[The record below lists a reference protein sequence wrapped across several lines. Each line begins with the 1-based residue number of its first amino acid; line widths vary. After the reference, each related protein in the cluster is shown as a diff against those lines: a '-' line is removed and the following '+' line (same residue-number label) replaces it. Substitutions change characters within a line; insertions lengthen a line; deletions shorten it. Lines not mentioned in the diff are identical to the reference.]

1 MIISPFLNFSSIIYS
16 QFSGMVVKC
25 CLQMLGSS
33 AAVEAVV
40 VMLSLFLFKVLK
52 NLLKNAMMLTLAP
65 VCRACCSAAKAR
77 QQSSCDC
84 QAALRHPAL
93 DSVSV
98 TKGGNSVYT
107 WPSSKQM
114 TQTGSATH

>member
-1 MIISPFLNFSSIIYS
+1 
-16 QFSGMVVKC
+16 
-25 CLQMLGSS
+25 
-33 AAVEAVV
+33 
-40 VMLSLFLFKVLK
+40 MLSPNDGILSCCRSSGCYTLP
-52 NLLKNAMMLTLAP
+52 LLVQGTEEPVEECHDADIGPSVQGMLQ
-65 VCRACCSAAKAR
+65 CCSAAGAR

-84 QAALRHPAL
+84 QPCVTQHWIV

>member
-1 MIISPFLNFSSIIYS
+1 
-16 QFSGMVVKC
+16 
-25 CLQMLGSS
+25 MLGSS

-40 VMLSLFLFKVLK
+40 VILSLFLFKVLK

-65 VCRACCSAAKAR
+65 VCRACCSAAVLQELGSSHHVTVR
-77 QQSSCDC
+77 QPCVTQ
-84 QAALRHPAL
+84 HWIV

-114 TQTGSATH
+114 TTQTGSATH

>member
-1 MIISPFLNFSSIIYS
+1 M
-16 QFSGMVVKC
+16 M
-25 CLQMLGSS
+25 GSS

-40 VMLSLFLFKVLK
+40 VILSLFLFKVLK

-65 VCRACCSAAKAR
+65 VCRACCSAAVLQELGSTHHVTVR
-77 QQSSCDC
+77 QPCVTQ
-84 QAALRHPAL
+84 HWIV

-114 TQTGSATH
+114 TQTGSATR